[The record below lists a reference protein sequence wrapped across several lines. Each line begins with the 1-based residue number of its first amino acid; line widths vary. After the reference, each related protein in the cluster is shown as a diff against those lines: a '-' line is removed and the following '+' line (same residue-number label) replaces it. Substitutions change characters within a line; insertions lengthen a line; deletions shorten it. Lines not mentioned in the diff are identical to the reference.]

1 MRRTE
6 DGIRRQVRFR
16 RSKIIFFVVLTALSA
31 TYIGGCR
38 GAGTWLVK
46 AEVPPGADAIVLLM
60 GSFPERVLEAT
71 DQYHKGIARRILIV
85 YESMGPYQML
95 VSRGAE
101 VIRTTEQ
108 AHNAAVTLGVPADSI
123 TMLPGDARST
133 LDEALAVRSFI
144 KDKPD
149 IDTLLLVSSP
159 AHMRRAAMIFKSA
172 LRNLPDEVYVGC
184 VPSSYSG
191 FNPDRWW
198 RRKEDVQTVL
208 SEYLKITS
216 FVLFEKRE
224 LNKRITG

>member
-1 MRRTE
+1 MFKS
-6 DGIRRQVRFR
+6 G
-16 RSKIIFFVVLTALSA
+16 VVFSLILISLAA
-31 TYIGGCR
+31 VYISGCR
-38 GAGTWLVK
+38 RAGTWLVK
-46 AEVPPGADAIVLLM
+46 EALPAHADAMVLLM
-60 GSFPERVLEAT
+60 GSFPERVLEAA
-71 DQYHKGIARRILIV
+71 DLYHEGKAGRILIV
-85 YESMGPYQML
+85 YEGMGPYHIL
-95 VSRGAE
+95 ESRGAE

-108 AHNAAVTLGVPADSI
+108 AHNAAVALGVPADSI

-184 VPSSYSG
+184 TPSSYSG

-198 RRKEDVQTVL
+198 QRREDIQVVL
-208 SEYLKITS
+208 SEFLKIGI
-216 FVLFEKRE
+216 FQLIEKRR
-224 LNKRITG
+224 LK